1 MRSIF
6 QNKIN
11 QVIGEMNQMENEMD
25 DLIDFFDNE
34 HVILQKTINKK
45 LCKLNTNKENKT
57 NEIFRLDQYHTEGK
71 KLEENKSD
79 NFIQYLTCDENLSK
93 IENSDDFLVTK
104 KDSEILKIANI
115 NISSKFNYNFDELS
129 H

>member
-93 IENSDDFLVTK
+93 I
-104 KDSEILKIANI
+104 
-115 NISSKFNYNFDELS
+115 
-129 H
+129 